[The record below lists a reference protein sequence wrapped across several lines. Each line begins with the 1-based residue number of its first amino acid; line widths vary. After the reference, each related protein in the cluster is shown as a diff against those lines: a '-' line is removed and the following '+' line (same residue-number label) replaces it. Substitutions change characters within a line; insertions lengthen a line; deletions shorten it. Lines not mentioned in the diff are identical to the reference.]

1 MFVMFREIPKT
12 SPRRPDT
19 GALFAYRL
27 IMEERKRVIY
37 ADSAEDL
44 MRAITTRFGYPHVG
58 LALDLNTIE
67 LMATARRKLAVEV
80 ATQCQA
86 VVLASL
92 EAEMPLADRKLS
104 SWCRELLFLD
114 RAKLPRHPV
123 ALWPRSDIPLI
134 LVASTHSPV
143 TATPRVLNATY
154 IDDLDDLALI
164 ETAGAILGW
173 RLDKALQDESEQPRG
188 ESRDW

>member
-1 MFVMFREIPKT
+1 MFREIPKT

-44 MRAITTRFGYPHVG
+44 MRAIATRHGYPHVG
-58 LALDLNTIE
+58 LGRDMNTFE
-67 LMATARRKLAVEV
+67 LMATARRRLAVEV

-114 RAKLPRHPV
+114 RAKLPRHP
-123 ALWPRSDIPLI
+123 ALLWPRSDIPLI
-134 LVASTHSPV
+134 LVASSYSPV
-143 TATPRVLNATY
+143 TSIPRTLGATY

-164 ETAGAILGW
+164 ETAGGMHGW
-173 RLDKALQDESEQPRG
+173 RLDKALQDESEQSRE

>member
-1 MFVMFREIPKT
+1 MFREIPKT

-19 GALFAYRL
+19 GALFAFRL

-44 MRAITTRFGYPHVG
+44 MRAIATRHGYPHVG
-58 LALDLNTIE
+58 LARDMNTFE
-67 LMATARRKLAVEV
+67 LMAAARRRLAVEV

-104 SWCRELLFLD
+104 SWCRELLLLD

-134 LVASTHSPV
+134 LVASSSAPV
-143 TATPRVLNATY
+143 TSTPRILNATY

-164 ETAGAILGW
+164 ETAGTMLGW
-173 RLDKALQDESEQPRG
+173 RIDKALQDESEQPHE
-188 ESRDW
+188 ESQDW

>member
-1 MFVMFREIPKT
+1 MFREIPKT

-114 RAKLPRHPV
+114 RQIAPPSGGSLAAERHP
-123 ALWPRSDIPLI
+123 ADPCCQHSLAGDSNTPRSE
-134 LVASTHSPV
+134 
-143 TATPRVLNATY
+143 R
-154 IDDLDDLALI
+154 DLH
-164 ETAGAILGW
+164 
-173 RLDKALQDESEQPRG
+173 R
-188 ESRDW
+188 